1 MAADS
6 AASTQQGLDFQLEF
20 EGEGAGEGQCEI
32 PLPSTPPRPNPSGT
46 TPRRLKRR
54 RDPHELLV
62 EGCPVKM
69 TQCLLCECPCYRKSR
84 FCKDHKKDAEACKRD
99 AEQQGQLEF
108 YNRQAESAD
117 LLRKMVQEYAEKCKS
132 RGPGAKRDRFDWV
145 SYQEK
150 TFKQKLM
157 RKGQTLVHCFEH
169 FLYKQHPQPQ
179 LLEL

>member
-1 MAADS
+1 MSVLATGKA
-6 AASTQQGLDFQLEF
+6 
-20 EGEGAGEGQCEI
+20 
-32 PLPSTPPRPNPSGT
+32 
-46 TPRRLKRR
+46 
-54 RDPHELLV
+54 
-62 EGCPVKM
+62 
-69 TQCLLCECPCYRKSR
+69 

>member
-32 PLPSTPPRPNPSGT
+32 PFPSTPPRPNPSGT

-69 TQCLLCECPCYRKSR
+69 TQCLLRECPCYRKSR

-99 AEQQGQLEF
+99 AEQQGQLDF
-108 YNRQAESAD
+108 YNRQSESAD
-117 LLRKMVQEYAEKCKS
+117 LLRKMVLEYAEKCKS
-132 RGPGAKRDRFDWV
+132 RGPGAKRDRFDWI

-150 TFKQKLM
+150 TFKSKLM